1 MNALI
6 LLMLCLVLFDLF
18 VVHKEITANNHCK
31 CFVSGL
37 SFGYYLC
44 NLKKNRSLTK
54 QLNDGLNFFVQKYN
68 KNDVD
73 VQKPVHAQVCPTWR
87 KGFL

>member
-6 LLMLCLVLFDLF
+6 LLMLYMVLFDL
-18 VVHKEITANNHCK
+18 VGVHEEIIENIL

-37 SFGYYLC
+37 SFGYYFC

-54 QLNDGLNFFVQKYN
+54 QLNDDLDFFLQKYN
-68 KNDVD
+68 KNNVD
-73 VQKPVHAQVCPTWR
+73 I
-87 KGFL
+87 

>member
-6 LLMLCLVLFDLF
+6 LLMLYLVLFDLLG
-18 VVHKEITANNHCK
+18 VHEEIIENTL

-54 QLNDGLNFFVQKYN
+54 QLNDDLNFFVQKYN
-68 KNDVD
+68 KNNVD
-73 VQKPVHAQVCPTWR
+73 I
-87 KGFL
+87 